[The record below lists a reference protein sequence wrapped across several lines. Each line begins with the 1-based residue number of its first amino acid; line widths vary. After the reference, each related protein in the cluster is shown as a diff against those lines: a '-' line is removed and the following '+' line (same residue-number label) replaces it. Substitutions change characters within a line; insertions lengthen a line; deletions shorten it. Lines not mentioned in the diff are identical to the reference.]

1 MKVIEKKD
9 SVTIIQE
16 ETNPV
21 IINSSSCKVQSIESN
36 IQSGPPG
43 IDAYQI
49 ALNQGFVGTR
59 EEWLRSLSAYGIAL
73 SNGFVGSEQEWLESL
88 KGSSGLD
95 IEQEDDGKI
104 LSNNGSSVY
113 WVDLEQKLNEDGI
126 TWDLGDI

>member
-9 SVTIIQE
+9 S
-16 ETNPV
+16 V

-43 IDAYQI
+43 IDAYQL
-49 ALNQGFVGTR
+49 ALNQGFIGTR

-95 IEQEDDGKI
+95 IEQEDDGKL

-113 WVDLEQKLNEDGI
+113 WVELEQKLNEDGI